1 MKQSTLWSTGWRE
14 DVWTTLD
21 QQWDVIIVGG
31 GITGAGI
38 LRETAALGLRA
49 LLVEQRDFAWGTSS
63 RSSKMVHGGLRYL
76 KKAQFGLTH
85 ASVNERR
92 QLLGEAPGLVEPLGF
107 LLASYRGD
115 RPGRLVYRAGLAL
128 YDLLARQWNHHYWPA
143 SEFQML
149 APHIRAQGLRGG
161 FQYGDAQ
168 TDDARL
174 VLRLIREAVA
184 NGGTALNYARVEGL
198 VRDEAG
204 EVRGVRLRDCETGSV
219 AEVRGRV
226 VVNATGAWADRLRNQ
241 VGEDSRLRPL
251 RGSHLVFP
259 ANRLPIPQAISFQ
272 HPLDRRPVFAL
283 PWEGVTLLGTTDEDH
298 QASLDAE
305 PRITPAEVAYLMA
318 AVTAHFPTLNLTLD
332 DVQATFAGVR
342 PVIGCGHTAAPSE
355 ESRDHVV
362 WQKKGLLTVT
372 GGKLT
377 TFRLIA
383 NDALQAIRELLKADG
398 VTLPSSR
405 LDGPI
410 FDHAAGQERPLAG
423 LDSALCRRLCG
434 RYGAE
439 AMELVAAAAPGE
451 LQPIPG
457 TPLLWAELRWAARA
471 EGVIH
476 LDDLLLRRVR
486 LGLLLPEGGRDLLP
500 RIRAICQP
508 ELAWDDERWTAEVDA
523 YLALWQQ
530 AYGLPAADE
539 IPDWNA
545 LLATASRTK
554 AAHRAAVHARRKTW
568 AKATAATLLSAV
580 TMLVIQLLVHWKR
593 EQDGSLSVDSVH

>member
-1 MKQSTLWSTGWRE
+1 MEQSTIWSAGWRE
-14 DVWTTLD
+14 QVWSQLA
-21 QQWDVIIVGG
+21 QQWDVVIVGG

-38 LRETAALGLRA
+38 LRETAALGLRV

-85 ASVNERR
+85 ASVNERQ
-92 QLLGEAPGLVEPLGF
+92 QLLDEAPGLVEPLGF

-115 RPGRLVYRAGLAL
+115 RPGRLVYHAGLAL
-128 YDLLARQWNHHYWPA
+128 YDLLAQQWDHHYWPA
-143 SEFQML
+143 SEFQMR
-149 APHIRAQGLRGG
+149 APHIRAQGLHGG

-174 VLRLIREAVA
+174 VLRLLREAVA
-184 NGGTALNYARVEGL
+184 GGGTALNYARVEGL
-198 VRDEAG
+198 VRDATG
-204 EVRGVRLRDCETGSV
+204 EVVGVRLRDCESGSL
-219 AEVRGRV
+219 AEVRSRV
-226 VVNATGAWADRLRNQ
+226 VVNATGAWADQLRNQ

-259 ANRLPIPQAISFQ
+259 ANRLPVPQAVSFQ
-272 HPLDRRPVFAL
+272 HPVDKRPVFVL

-305 PRITPAEVAYLMA
+305 PRITPDEVAYLMA

-332 DVQATFAGVR
+332 DVQATFSGVR
-342 PVIGCGHTAAPSE
+342 PVIGCGHVAAPSE

-362 WQKKGLLTVT
+362 WQEKGLLTVT

-383 NDALQAIRELLKADG
+383 NDALQVIYKTLKAEG
-398 VTLPSSR
+398 IVLPQSSI
-405 LDGPI
+405 DGPI
-410 FDHAAGQERPLAG
+410 FNLAAGQERPLAG

-439 AMELVAAAAPGE
+439 AQALVAAAAPGE

-471 EGVIH
+471 EGVVH

-500 RIRAICQP
+500 RIRTICQP
-508 ELAWDDERWTAEVDA
+508 ELGWDNERWAAETDA

-530 AYGLPAADE
+530 AYGLPAAGE
-539 IPDWNA
+539 IPDWNV
-545 LLATASRTK
+545 LLAAASHAKDGR
-554 AAHRAAVHARRKTW
+554 RAAVLVRRKTW

-580 TMLVIQLLVHWKR
+580 SLLMIRFLLRWKR
-593 EQDGSLSVDSVH
+593 EQDGALSVDSVQ